1 MAYKTILV
9 QLNDE
14 QRVEQTLAPA
24 VALAARFGA
33 HLIGLHVSP
42 GLMYVPPLPSAGH
55 VIGMIKE
62 HERKICDTIEKAF
75 AEMTRN
81 RGFVAEM
88 RFLKPRGRDDVY
100 HLIMQ
105 HARTAD
111 LIVASQPAPLTDVS
125 GFLDFPERLAVE
137 SGRPVLTVPL
147 AGYRGEIGK
156 NVLVAWNGKREAA
169 RATFDALPLLKTAKT
184 VTVLGLEQVR
194 STTDNLPL
202 PDTAIGAS
210 LARHGVNVTIKT
222 AAVKETSIGE
232 EILARVAGDG
242 ADLLVMG
249 AYGHMRLRE
258 FIFGGATRHVVRHM
272 TVPALFSH

>member
-1 MAYKTILV
+1 MTYKTILV

-14 QRVEQTLAPA
+14 QRLAQTLELA

-42 GLMYVPPLPSAGH
+42 GLMYVPPLPSASG

-62 HERKICDTIEKAF
+62 HERKICDAIGKAF
-75 AEMTRN
+75 EEMTRN
-81 RGFVAEM
+81 RGFVAEV
-88 RFLKPRGRDDVY
+88 RFLKPRGHDDVY
-100 HLIMQ
+100 QLVMQ
-105 HARTAD
+105 HVRTAD

-125 GFLDFPERLAVE
+125 GILDFPERLAVE

-147 AGYRGEIGK
+147 VGHRGEIGK

-169 RATFDALPLLKTAKT
+169 RAAFDALPLLKAAKT
-184 VTVLGLEQVR
+184 VTVLGFEQVR
-194 STTDNLPL
+194 SSGDNLPL

-210 LARHGVNVTIKT
+210 LARHGINVTIKT
-222 AAVKETSIGE
+222 AAAKETSIGE
-232 EILARVAGDG
+232 AILARVAGEG

-258 FIFGGATRHVVRHM
+258 FIFGGATRYVVRHM
-272 TVPALFSH
+272 TVPTLFSH